1 MLILSLGI
9 IGLVSCGDDDDE
21 MPTPGAGETGMSQSF
36 DLSAVGASGAN
47 GTVTFAELDDS
58 RVKITVSLTGTT
70 AGASHPAHIHD
81 NTAAEGGGIAVS
93 LEPIDGSSGMSET
106 IVSAK
111 DDGSPIGYAD
121 LIAYDGYVNVHLSVD
136 DLATLVAQGDIGQND
151 LTGMSM
157 SYDLGE
163 VAVAGISGSVTL
175 YERVNSETLATI
187 ALDNTPDG
195 GSHPAHIHFNT
206 AAEGGGIAVSFTSV
220 DGTTGMSK
228 TNIAALDDGT
238 AITYSE
244 LLGL

>member
-1 MLILSLGI
+1 
-9 IGLVSCGDDDDE
+9 
-21 MPTPGAGETGMSQSF
+21 
-36 DLSAVGASGAN
+36 
-47 GTVTFAELDDS
+47 
-58 RVKITVSLTGTT
+58 
-70 AGASHPAHIHD
+70 
-81 NTAAEGGGIAVS
+81 
-93 LEPIDGSSGMSET
+93 
-106 IVSAK
+106 
-111 DDGSPIGYAD
+111 
-121 LIAYDGYVNVHLSVD
+121 
-136 DLATLVAQGDIGQND
+136 
-151 LTGMSM
+151 M

-220 DGTTGMSK
+220 DGATGMSK

-244 LLGL
+244 LLGFDGYVNVHLSVDDLATLVAQGDIGQNDLTGMSMSFDLGAVDIAGVSGNATFEERINGETLVTISLSGISFLGDHPTHIHAGAVADAPGDILISLSTVNDQGVSKTNVTANDTGDTITYTDLVAIDGYINVHNSAADLATLVAQGNVGINAQ